1 MNSLIKHPKDFYAGL
16 MYAAIGLAAILI
28 ARDYNMG
35 SSIRMGPG
43 YFPTILGSLLLVTGA
58 ISMIRGFFRRGEI
71 VSQFSWRNLL
81 LVLGSIVFFGITV
94 RGAGIFPALIM
105 LVLVSA
111 YASDEFKLKT
121 TLILAVIAS
130 ALSALVFV
138 KWLGLPFAIL
148 GSWFGA

>member
-16 MYAAIGLAAILI
+16 MYAAVGLAAILI

-43 YFPTILGSLLLVTGA
+43 YFPTILGSLLLVTGT
-58 ISMIRGFFRRGEI
+58 ISMIRGFLRRGEKI
-71 VSQFSWRNLL
+71 AQFAWRNIL
-81 LVLGSIVFFGITV
+81 LVLGSVVLFGITV
-94 RGAGIFPALIM
+94 RGAGLFPALIM